1 MNCTTGGGLSAA
13 SKGAIKVN
21 HKGHIEKQT
30 GSAFDTTAGSGT
42 VRAGGH
48 KMNSK
53 PLSDPNGFTDNQK
66 VTYKKSTKEY
76 LRRGTG
82 TGGKADSEAKAD
94 MDKVLTKRNM
104 LDNKMKKKPA
114 PQSLMERPN
123 PPNTDLRRFYERG
136 DLPVQLDHRGVT
148 NALMWKVDI
157 DQLDY
162 HHYLPIF
169 MTGLREIEQPYGFI
183 ALQGCKDMINQSGGD
198 STNKVLPVIP
208 QLIIP
213 IKEALNTRN
222 KLIVLRVL
230 EILRLLCTCGD
241 NSLIGQALVPYYRQI
256 MPVLNIMMSNHG
268 NWSGDGIDYG
278 QQNGENIKE
287 KILATLELMESKGGD
302 DAFINI
308 KYLIP
313 TFQTTN

>member
-1 MNCTTGGGLSAA
+1 M
-13 SKGAIKVN
+13 
-21 HKGHIEKQT
+21 
-30 GSAFDTTAGSGT
+30 GSRT
-42 VRAGGH
+42 
-48 KMNSK
+48 
-53 PLSDPNGFTDNQK
+53 
-66 VTYKKSTKEY
+66 KSTERKTPNNY
-76 LRRGTG
+76 LKKGTG
-82 TGGKADSEAKAD
+82 TGGLADTEAKSMMLKSSKA
-94 MDKVLTKRNM
+94 LTRTQKNPSQAGAFKTRC
-104 LDNKMKKKPA
+104 
-114 PQSLMERPN
+114 N

-222 KLIVLRVL
+222 KLIVL
-230 EILRLLCTCGD
+230 
-241 NSLIGQALVPYYRQI
+241 
-256 MPVLNIMMSNHG
+256 NIMMSNHG
-268 NWSGDGIDYG
+268 KWGGDGIDYG
-278 QQNGENIKE
+278 QQNGENMKE
-287 KILATLELMESKGGD
+287 KILATLELMEEKGGE

-313 TFQTTN
+313 

>member
-1 MNCTTGGGLSAA
+1 
-13 SKGAIKVN
+13 
-21 HKGHIEKQT
+21 
-30 GSAFDTTAGSGT
+30 
-42 VRAGGH
+42 
-48 KMNSK
+48 MNSK

-82 TGGKADSEAKAD
+82 TGGKADSEAKTD